1 MVCLDGWAL
10 TRALVSPN
18 RLISHVSHYLCRPA
32 LSTALCS
39 GRPLHSTAPWSSLCP
54 RSAESPV
61 LTSCC
66 RSPCSSRCAS
76 WPRQR
81 KYCSDWKRAEPKGE
95 HGPVHWQTSD
105 LFAWSQ
111 MLMLTHFHAQ
121 ILKLYQLTGLFF
133 CCASCHGDCVSGWEQ
148 LLTSWA
154 IKVGCNDIKM
164 SRYKKNLGIKSTASY
179 LFAYCSVRCFC
190 LQS

>member
-1 MVCLDGWAL
+1 MGEKILKPDDTLITVYPIKSHTNTGQNPCECKAESTADGKSIADLYANFSLFPVALAVCLDGWAL

-18 RLISHVSHYLCRPA
+18 RLISHVYRYLCRPA

-66 RSPCSSRCAS
+66 RSPCSSRCVS

-81 KYCSDWKRAEPKGE
+81 KYCSDWKRAEPGGE
-95 HGPVHWQTSD
+95 HEPVHWQTSY
-105 LFAWSQ
+105 LFAWS
-111 MLMLTHFHAQ
+111 
-121 ILKLYQLTGLFF
+121 
-133 CCASCHGDCVSGWEQ
+133 
-148 LLTSWA
+148 
-154 IKVGCNDIKM
+154 
-164 SRYKKNLGIKSTASY
+164 
-179 LFAYCSVRCFC
+179 
-190 LQS
+190 